1 MQEEGRIHSTK
12 HMLKHMDLAGFPRP
26 QLLASDI
33 QHLQLHHPE
42 QIELGKHAEAIHV
55 EIS

>member
-33 QHLQLHHPE
+33 QHLQLHHSE
-42 QIELGKHAEAIHV
+42 QIEFGKHAEVIHV